1 MRPEAKDS
9 RASGPAGQALCIRSW
24 LAVLLGRVA
33 SQPETLLGRALE
45 RARIDLAPGKPQP
58 TAGRLLLATLA
69 AVAGSLLADALLI
82 AIGTAVWPATRG
94 YPHFQFGD
102 YAKLTI
108 VGVIIACAAWPV
120 VTRITNSPRW
130 LFLRMAVVVTLVL
143 WLPDLYILA
152 KGQPAQ
158 AVAVL
163 MAMHL
168 AIALLTYSVLVRVA
182 AVPERVLQH
191 STP

>member
-1 MRPEAKDS
+1 
-9 RASGPAGQALCIRSW
+9 
-24 LAVLLGRVA
+24 VA